1 MAVGLLSPKLSLLQ
15 PLVYSLLQIKMT
27 LHPSGPPLP
36 RVLAGTLLAMP
47 VALYFAAAGAADP
60 AIQFTQG
67 PIIRAIPGIAAG
79 RQGQAPS
86 PPQSTGQQASGP
98 QGSGQP
104 SSEQARASPQ
114 SAAGTRQASA
124 SDAYPIEQLVELADR
139 HNSLILASVE
149 ALRSSQALIAVASV
163 LPNPRIEL
171 GLGVQSLRA
180 ALPDTSGRVNSL
192 GVSQLVENPALREA
206 RIGASMSLARS
217 QQAQLRGTRT
227 LVAGE
232 VRRLAYEVLLRG
244 EEVQAALDARNLLRQ
259 TRERVRLR
267 VESGEAARYEL
278 IKADAEVIGAEQR
291 QKVATLAL
299 EQARIRL
306 QQLVGV
312 PLVTGWTVAGSLDDP
327 IRVGER
333 SALRARIAQQHPD
346 LLALRALTQAAEQR
360 IREAQASRYPGVDLS
375 LVQSREAPG
384 GQPALRETL
393 FGATLSVPLFDSRR
407 AAVDFARAE
416 LRRVEVELLGRE
428 QLLLREFD
436 TAWAALDIA
445 RARVT
450 SLAEG
455 AVREAEAALRVAE
468 AAYRFGERG
477 ILEVIDAQRVLRAVR
492 ADLLLAKFEQQSAA
506 NTIQVLTEAMTAP
519 MEQRQ

>member
-1 MAVGLLSPKLSLLQ
+1 MPPRPPAQGLRQRRSSQLPLALVAALAIGGHAV
-15 PLVYSLLQIKMT
+15 
-27 LHPSGPPLP
+27 H
-36 RVLAGTLLAMP
+36 A
-47 VALYFAAAGAADP
+47 
-60 AIQFTQG
+60 
-67 PIIRAIPGIAAG
+67 
-79 RQGQAPS
+79 QAPS
-86 PPQSTGQQASGP
+86 NLPAPPT
-98 QGSGQP
+98 
-104 SSEQARASPQ
+104 ARTSV
-114 SAAGTRQASA
+114 S

-139 HNSLILASVE
+139 HNIAVLEANE
-149 ALRSSQALIAVASV
+149 ALRAAQAQIAVASV

-171 GLGVQSLRA
+171 GLGTQAQRSSVSEA
-180 ALPDTSGRVNSL
+180 SSRVSSL

-206 RIGASMSLARS
+206 RIRVFLSLERS

-232 VRRLAYEVLLRG
+232 VRRQAYEVLLRG

-259 TRERVRLR
+259 IRERVRLR
-267 VESGEAARYEL
+267 VESGEAARFEL
-278 IKADAEVIGAEQR
+278 LKADAEVIGAEQR
-291 QKVATLAL
+291 QKVASLAL

-312 PLVTGWTVAGSLDDP
+312 PLVSGWSVAGSLDDP
-327 IRVGER
+327 IRIGER
-333 SALRARIAQQHPD
+333 SPLRASIATQHPD
-346 LLALRALTQAAEQR
+346 LVALRATAQAAEQR
-360 IREAQASRYPGVDLS
+360 IREAQASRYPGVELQLS
-375 LVQSREAPG
+375 QSREAPAN
-384 GQPALRETL
+384 QPALRETL
-393 FGATLSVPLFDSRR
+393 LGASLSVPLLDSRR
-407 AAVDFARAE
+407 AAVDLARAE
-416 LRRVEVELLGRE
+416 LRRVEAELSGRE

-455 AVREAEAALRVAE
+455 AIREAEAALRVAE

-506 NTIQVLTEAMTAP
+506 NTIQTLTQPITSP
-519 MEQRQ
+519 TEQRR

>member
-1 MAVGLLSPKLSLLQ
+1 
-15 PLVYSLLQIKMT
+15 
-27 LHPSGPPLP
+27 
-36 RVLAGTLLAMP
+36 MP
-47 VALYFAAAGAADP
+47 VALYFAAAGAADL

-67 PIIRAIPGIAAG
+67 PIIRAIPGIATG

-86 PPQSTGQQASGP
+86 PPQSTEQQASGP

-114 SAAGTRQASA
+114 SAAGTRQAGA
-124 SDAYPIEQLVELADR
+124 TDAYPIEQLVELADR

-267 VESGEAARYEL
+267 VENQNRMAGSPVQG
-278 IKADAEVIGAEQR
+278 DAEVIGAEQR

>member
-1 MAVGLLSPKLSLLQ
+1 MGLGGRNARAGYLCRLLLILASLLA
-15 PLVYSLLQIKMT
+15 V
-27 LHPSGPPLP
+27 
-36 RVLAGTLLAMP
+36 
-47 VALYFAAAGAADP
+47 
-60 AIQFTQG
+60 
-67 PIIRAIPGIAAG
+67 AG
-79 RQGQAPS
+79 RAQAPS
-86 PPQSTGQQASGP
+86 NLPAPPT
-98 QGSGQP
+98 
-104 SSEQARASPQ
+104 ARTSV
-114 SAAGTRQASA
+114 S

-139 HNSLILASVE
+139 HNIAVLQANE
-149 ALRSSQALIAVASV
+149 ALRAAQAKIAVASV

-171 GLGVQSLRA
+171 GLGTQAQRSSVSEA
-180 ALPDTSGRVNSL
+180 SSRVSSL

-206 RIGASMSLARS
+206 RIRVFLSLERS

-232 VRRLAYEVLLRG
+232 VRRQAYEVLLRG

-259 TRERVRLR
+259 IRERVRLR
-267 VESGEAARYEL
+267 VESGEAARFEL
-278 IKADAEVIGAEQR
+278 LKADAEVIGAEQR
-291 QKVATLAL
+291 QKVASLAL

-312 PLVTGWTVAGSLDDP
+312 PLVSGWSVAGSLDDP
-327 IRVGER
+327 IRIGER
-333 SALRARIAQQHPD
+333 SPLRASIATQHPD
-346 LLALRALTQAAEQR
+346 LVALRATAQAAEQR
-360 IREAQASRYPGVDLS
+360 IREAQASRYPGVELQLS
-375 LVQSREAPG
+375 QSREAPAN
-384 GQPALRETL
+384 QPALRETL
-393 FGATLSVPLFDSRR
+393 LGASLSVPLLDSRR
-407 AAVDFARAE
+407 AAVDLARAE
-416 LRRVEVELLGRE
+416 LRRVEAELSGRE

-455 AVREAEAALRVAE
+455 AIREAEAALRVAE

-506 NTIQVLTEAMTAP
+506 NTIQILTQPITSP
-519 MEQRQ
+519 TEQRR

>member
-1 MAVGLLSPKLSLLQ
+1 MTPRPPAQGLRQRRSSQLPLSL
-15 PLVYSLLQIKMT
+15 VAA
-27 LHPSGPPLP
+27 
-36 RVLAGTLLAMP
+36 LAIGGHA
-47 VALYFAAAGAADP
+47 VHA
-60 AIQFTQG
+60 
-67 PIIRAIPGIAAG
+67 
-79 RQGQAPS
+79 QAPS
-86 PPQSTGQQASGP
+86 NLPAPPT
-98 QGSGQP
+98 
-104 SSEQARASPQ
+104 ARTSV
-114 SAAGTRQASA
+114 S

-139 HNSLILASVE
+139 HNIAVLEANE
-149 ALRSSQALIAVASV
+149 ALRAAQAQIAVASV

-171 GLGVQSLRA
+171 GLGTQAQRSSVSEA
-180 ALPDTSGRVNSL
+180 SSRVSSL

-206 RIGASMSLARS
+206 RIRVFLSLERS

-232 VRRLAYEVLLRG
+232 VRRQAYEVLLRG

-259 TRERVRLR
+259 IRERVRLR
-267 VESGEAARYEL
+267 VESGEAARFEL
-278 IKADAEVIGAEQR
+278 LKADAEVIGAEQR
-291 QKVATLAL
+291 QKVASLAL

-312 PLVTGWTVAGSLDDP
+312 PLVSGWSVAGSLDDP
-327 IRVGER
+327 IRIGER
-333 SALRARIAQQHPD
+333 SPLRASIATQHPD
-346 LLALRALTQAAEQR
+346 LVALRATAQAAEQR
-360 IREAQASRYPGVDLS
+360 IREAQASRYPGVELQLS
-375 LVQSREAPG
+375 QSREAPAN
-384 GQPALRETL
+384 QPALRETL
-393 FGATLSVPLFDSRR
+393 LGASLSVPLLDSRR
-407 AAVDFARAE
+407 AAVDLARAE
-416 LRRVEVELLGRE
+416 LRRVEAELSGRE

-455 AVREAEAALRVAE
+455 AIREAEAALRVAE

-506 NTIQVLTEAMTAP
+506 NTIQILTQPITSP
-519 MEQRQ
+519 TEQRR